1 MTEAFLGYEAESARL
16 GVEFLDDVQ
25 RVVDELREFPKLG
38 LSIAG
43 GFRRAL
49 LRRFPFLLIYADQPD
64 FILIIAVAHQRRE
77 PDYWRER
84 AIP

>member
-1 MTEAFLGYEAESARL
+1 MTEASLVYEVKSAGL

-25 RVVDELREFPKLG
+25 RVVDHLRTFPKLG
-38 LSIAG
+38 QSIAG

-49 LRRFPFLLIYADQPD
+49 LRRFPFLLIYADQPES
-64 FILIIAVAHQRRE
+64 ILIIAVAHQRRE

-84 AIP
+84 TIP